1 MPALRSPALTLA
13 LLGASLG
20 ACFTDNGA
28 PALSTGPGEVD
39 ASMDPTT
46 VAPGSTSSSTTT
58 ATGEA
63 TTGETTT
70 GEATTTTTTTTAA
83 ATSTGCVPV
92 EWFFDID
99 LDGYGGPMSTE
110 KCESPGP
117 NYYPESLDCDDAN
130 PKINPDADEVCDT
143 VDNDCDGGI
152 DEYPA
157 SEMDACNGCKAT
169 LGPNSTYYVCPA
181 PERTWDDARARC
193 KTLLGDLVSIND
205 VQESAFIIDLIAGVG
220 LRWWIGLSDG
230 ASEDQFVWVD
240 GTPLEPKLAT
250 WSTGE
255 PDNADT
261 DVVGPANCV
270 TIGTFVA
277 GWRDESCMDNHAF
290 VCEAPLPI

>member
-1 MPALRSPALTLA
+1 MLALRSPALALA

-39 ASMDPTT
+39 ATMSPTT
-46 VAPGSTSSSTTT
+46 ADPGSTSTGTTT
-58 ATGEA
+58 T
-63 TTGETTT
+63 TTT
-70 GEATTTTTTTTAA
+70 GEATTAEATTTTTAA
-83 ATSTGCVPV
+83 TTATATSTGCVPT

-99 LDGYGGPMSTE
+99 LDGYGGTTSTE

-117 NYYPESLDCDDAN
+117 NYYPESLDCDDTN
-130 PKINPDADEVCDT
+130 PDINPEATEVCDT

-157 SEMDACNGCKAT
+157 GAMDACDDCKAA

-181 PERTWDDARARC
+181 PDRTWDEGRARC

-205 VQESAFIIDLIAGVG
+205 AQESMVITQLISGLG
-220 LRWWIGLSDG
+220 LRWWIGLTDG

-240 GTPLEPKLAT
+240 NSPLDPDLPT
-250 WSTGE
+250 WFMGE
-255 PDNADT
+255 PDNADS
-261 DVVGPANCV
+261 DVIGPANCV

-277 GWRDESCMDNHAF
+277 GWRDESCMDTHPI